1 MTPDLFTA
9 AWFSALASIVVIDL
23 ILAGDNALVIGL
35 AARNVPPAMQRRVI
49 LWGTVGAIGVRA
61 LLTAVVV
68 WLLKIPGFMLVGG
81 LALVYVGW
89 KLTHDDA
96 KDEAS
101 VAAQSTV
108 RGAVQTII
116 IADAVMGVDNV
127 LAVGGAA
134 HGSLLLVLIGLAVSI
149 PIVIGGS
156 TLVLKWVERYPAIL
170 WLGAAVIGWTAAKM
184 IASEPLLA
192 EMLHGR
198 RWLSTALYVAIVGG
212 LAGAPASPRG
222 SSSSA
227 GSTSVLPPQSILPT
241 RGNGTKASSISSAG
255 SAGSRSSS
263 PCSARCVR
271 RRRHARKRRSP
282 ARATD
287 STTRRLPRG
296 ASYRSGLRSSAPASS
311 AASASSVPCPA
322 CLDCP

>member
-35 AARNVPPAMQRRVI
+35 AARNVPLVLQRRVI

-89 KLTHDDA
+89 KLTHDGA
-96 KDEAS
+96 KDEGS

-149 PIVIGGS
+149 PIVIWGS

-192 EMLHGR
+192 GTLHGR
-198 RWLSTALYVAIVGG
+198 RWLHTALYVAIVGG
-212 LAGAPASPRG
+212 LAGAPAWRMLDASHRLQVATLAVVAAWLVVFGWLDERLAAAIDPADAWQWDESLVDFVRWIG
-222 SSSSA
+222 WIPVVIA
-227 GSTSVLPPQSILPT
+227 MQRALRAATKT
-241 RGNGTKASSISSAG
+241 RAKA
-255 SAGSRSSS
+255 
-263 PCSARCVR
+263 P
-271 RRRHARKRRSP
+271 
-282 ARATD
+282 
-287 STTRRLPRG
+287 
-296 ASYRSGLRSSAPASS
+296 
-311 AASASSVPCPA
+311 
-322 CLDCP
+322 